1 MHLPETPRAND
12 LARGFSINA
21 IGRNECGNHD
31 QAGIV
36 HQARHLGNAANI
48 FRAILRGKP
57 QITVQPVAHII
68 AIQHITSTALINQ
81 LALQRKSKSRL
92 AGGTQ
97 ARQPECRWALI
108 QQRLALLGGNMAAM
122 PNDGSIT
129 FFAQNIP
136 IS

>member
-1 MHLPETPRAND
+1 M
-12 LARGFSINA
+12 ARPGVGTQAF
-21 IGRNECGNHD
+21 ED
-31 QAGIV
+31 AGICRAGQYDV
-36 HQARHLGNAANI
+36 GQAQFGGHLGNAANI